1 MAEPADLATI
11 RRHAFLRALHRTAK
25 HTSATVVPVLSLV
38 QALSLPIG
46 LLRFVIDPLVSEG
59 VITIEGGL
67 DSGTVLLT
75 EKGILEV
82 NGVVNRHQP
91 SRTKTKI
98 LCVDTE
104 PETGQ
109 RLKDAGYA
117 VFEVSMGYRTGKRN
131 FSFPPP
137 NEMNL
142 IVCDLKRP
150 ACFDAKDWG
159 PSGSNDNYRCRI
171 IRHEEAVN
179 TFSAIN
185 NRRLARYRV
194 IYETQLGKPI
204 PGAFG
209 PKEVNRAIVEGG
221 VPFLLF
227 LNEEWL
233 AHIQEFPNWFDVKWS
248 FLPTAATEVEIAEPL
263 PTLLPEVGRE
273 IKLKL
278 ALQHRIEKGPLFG
291 QRSPRFPTVA
301 KAIVSNNIG
310 DVFGQFV
317 IMGKGG
323 VWLLPATHHNAD
335 VLELISSR
343 LGTMRQVA
351 HSSNKPAYGNVHQRQ
366 VQLDE
371 ITPHPVS
378 TLQGAPVITKQH
390 SESTTDDSKS
400 LLPTAPEST
409 IKPASGDLQESADTL
424 HSDPSKRPG
433 LSVEGGWEHIEIVF
447 LSDERVQ
454 IRIGKSIET
463 RNYAEFGFQDGRN
476 QNPNRAWET
485 LRRLAEL
492 RGVIRDG
499 TEGRLPWP
507 KVEKRVQEIRKVLRK
522 HFSISTDPVPF
533 VEGTGYHARFKIGCG
548 ISYHT

>member
-1 MAEPADLATI
+1 
-11 RRHAFLRALHRTAK
+11 
-25 HTSATVVPVLSLV
+25 
-38 QALSLPIG
+38 
-46 LLRFVIDPLVSEG
+46 VIDTLVSDG
-59 VITIEGGL
+59 LITIEGGL
-67 DSGTVLLT
+67 DSGSVLLT
-75 EKGILEV
+75 EKGILEI
-82 NGVVNRHQP
+82 NEVVNRRQP

-150 ACFDAKDWG
+150 ACFDAQDWG

-171 IRHEEAVN
+171 ICHEEVVN
-179 TFSAIN
+179 TFSVIN
-185 NRRLARYRV
+185 NRRLARRRV

-204 PGAFG
+204 PGTFG

-233 AHIQEFPNWFDVKWS
+233 AHIQEFPNWLDVKWS
-248 FLPTAATEVEIAEPL
+248 FLPTAATVVEIAEPL

-273 IKLKL
+273 INLKL
-278 ALQHRIEKGPLFG
+278 ALQHRIEEGPLFR
-291 QRSPRFPTVA
+291 QTPPHFPTMA

-317 IMGKGG
+317 KMGEGS
-323 VWLLPATHHNAD
+323 VWLLPATHQNAD

-351 HSSNKPAYGNVHQRQ
+351 LSSKTPAYGNVHERQ

-378 TLQGAPVITKQH
+378 TLPRAPVITKQQ
-390 SESTTDDSKS
+390 SESATDDSKS
-400 LLPTAPEST
+400 LAPTVPEST
-409 IKPASGDLQESADTL
+409 IKPGSGDLQEPAAT
-424 HSDPSKRPG
+424 PSSQG
-433 LSVEGGWEHIEIVF
+433 VERGWEHIEIMF

-507 KVEKRVQEIRKVLRK
+507 KVEKRVQEIRKVFRE
-522 HFSISTDPVPF
+522 HFGISSDPVPF
-533 VEGTGYHARFKIGCG
+533 VEGTGYQARFKIGCG
-548 ISYHT
+548 ISYRT